1 MSLASF
7 RKREAQAVRKP
18 KSEEIQGAHTSVESA
33 PVSEGLVIPLLG
45 EPSSDQAPATGIPNP
60 DRTQVG
66 QMPASVSVE
75 RGEKLAIE
83 PELLPPISFPRQQM
97 IEAGV
102 RDMRTLKDANIQSE
116 RESIAAALERELR
129 GLTDTQRR
137 NAISDIIAIRTDVA
151 EIDKRYCNIA
161 CTLYTISKEAKSV
174 FKAITRNSKLLNLDK
189 GRISK
194 LRTIGQAI
202 YAKKVQIDWL
212 PRSMNAAYEIA
223 KLDQELIERGRQAGQ
238 IGRET
243 RYEPIRA
250 WIQSQQEVIAP
261 PKPDTVDSIDTKI
274 RHLRQRQQEIQEE
287 ANMRIREI
295 NIEIHDLEMK
305 RAEVARSTARA
316 V

>member
-75 RGEKLAIE
+75 RGERLAVE
-83 PELLPPISFPRQQM
+83 PELLPPIAFPQQQM

-116 RESIAAALERELR
+116 RESIAAALEHELR

-137 NAISDIIAIRTDVA
+137 NAISDIVTIRTDVA

-161 CTLYTISKEAKSV
+161 CTLYMIAKETKNV
-174 FKAITRNSKLLNLDK
+174 FKAITRDPKLLNLDK

-194 LRTIGQAI
+194 LKTIGQAI
-202 YAKKVQIDWL
+202 HAKKVQIEWL

-223 KLDQELIERGRQAGQ
+223 KLDQELIEQGRQAGQ

-261 PKPDTVDSIDTKI
+261 PKPDTVDNIDIKI

-287 ANMRIREI
+287 ANIRIREI
-295 NIEIHDLEMK
+295 KIEIHDLEMK
-305 RAEVARSTARA
+305 RAELARSLARA